1 LLPRKALIGAPD
13 ETMVDTVMAGMRARN
28 VLMVYPRFVAD
39 SFFNFRAACEAI
51 GRRSAAAPLGLIT
64 VAALLPP
71 EWSVRFLDRNV
82 EELTERDLAWADL
95 VMTGGMIVQQRD
107 TLDIVRMCR
116 ARAIPVA
123 VGGPDATSSPHVY
136 RDADFQ
142 VIGEAEDIMADFAAA
157 VDGGAEHGVFE
168 AAKFQIDV
176 GKSPIPRFDLLKL
189 ENYVSVGVQ
198 FSRGCPFTC
207 EFCDIIELYGRV
219 PRTKTND
226 QMLAELDALYR
237 LGWRGMV
244 EFVDDNLIGN
254 KKALKKFL
262 PELARWL
269 QARGYPFEF
278 ATEASINLAD
288 DDELLDLL
296 RQANFFTVFVGI
308 ESPDTDTLIA
318 ARKKQNTGRSIVE
331 SIHKIYAAGIF
342 VSAGFIVGF
351 DTEDSSVSS
360 EMVALIEDAA
370 LPVCMVAL
378 LSALPSTQLT
388 RRLAKEGRLHR
399 DYEIMHFSN
408 LNFTLNFETRR
419 PAVEVMRDCQ
429 AVIRRI
435 YDAPSYFA
443 RVRRLARTLDC
454 RGRRARTPIRRDLY
468 EASRLVWHAMV
479 RDTAMRAEVWRTVAD
494 CLRHNP
500 RSLRAVL
507 KLSLVYLH
515 LGPFSRYAVNVLD
528 QRMASDAGPRQQSV
542 MARQLQA
549 VAPV

>member
-1 LLPRKALIGAPD
+1 
-13 ETMVDTVMAGMRARN
+13 MAGMRARN

-107 TLDIVRMCR
+107 TLDIIRMCR

-136 RDADFQ
+136 READFQ
-142 VIGEAEDIMADFAAA
+142 VIGEAEEIMADFVAA

-176 GKSPIPRFDLLKL
+176 RKSPIPRFDLLKL
-189 ENYVSVGVQ
+189 ENYLSVGVQ

-226 QMLAELDALYR
+226 QMLAELDGLYR

-269 QARGYPFEF
+269 QVRGYPFEF

-288 DDELLDLL
+288 DDELLRLMQ
-296 RQANFFTVFVGI
+296 QANFATVFVGI
-308 ESPDTDTLIA
+308 ESPDEETL
-318 ARKKQNTGRSIVE
+318 KHTQKSQNTRRELAASLK
-331 SIHKIYAAGIF
+331 KIYSYGMW
-342 VSAGFIVGF
+342 VSCGYIVGF
-351 DTEDSSVSS
+351 DGERGSVARG
-360 EMVALIEDAA
+360 VTGLIESSATPIAMVGLLYA
-370 LPVCMVAL
+370 LPG
-378 LSALPSTQLT
+378 TQLT
-388 RRLAKEGRLHR
+388 RRLAKEGRLHG

-408 LNFTLNFETRR
+408 L
-419 PAVEVMRDCQ
+419 
-429 AVIRRI
+429 
-435 YDAPSYFA
+435 
-443 RVRRLARTLDC
+443 
-454 RGRRARTPIRRDLY
+454 
-468 EASRLVWHAMV
+468 
-479 RDTAMRAEVWRTVAD
+479 
-494 CLRHNP
+494 
-500 RSLRAVL
+500 
-507 KLSLVYLH
+507 
-515 LGPFSRYAVNVLD
+515 
-528 QRMASDAGPRQQSV
+528 
-542 MARQLQA
+542 
-549 VAPV
+549 

>member
-116 ARAIPVA
+116 ARATPVA

-142 VIGEAEDIMADFAAA
+142 VIGEAEDIMADFVAA
-157 VDGGAEHGVFE
+157 VDGGAERGVFE

-288 DDELLDLL
+288 DDKLLDLL

-494 CLRHNP
+494 CLWHNP

>member
-1 LLPRKALIGAPD
+1 
-13 ETMVDTVMAGMRARN
+13 MVDTVMAGMRARN

-142 VIGEAEDIMADFAAA
+142 VIGEAEDIMADFVAA
-157 VDGGAEHGVFE
+157 VDGGAERGVFE

-288 DDELLDLL
+288 DDKLLDLL

-443 RVRRLARTLDC
+443 RVRRLTRALDC

-479 RDTAMRAEVWRTVAD
+479 RDAAMRAEVWRTVVD
-494 CLRHNP
+494 CLWHNP

-528 QRMASDAGPRQQSV
+528 QRMASDAGPRQRSV
-542 MARQLQA
+542 MARQLRP

>member
-142 VIGEAEDIMADFAAA
+142 VIGEAEDIMADFVAA
-157 VDGGAEHGVFE
+157 VDGGAERGVFE

-288 DDELLDLL
+288 DDKLLDLL

-331 SIHKIYAAGIF
+331 SIYKIYAAGIF

>member
-1 LLPRKALIGAPD
+1 
-13 ETMVDTVMAGMRARN
+13 
-28 VLMVYPRFVAD
+28 
-39 SFFNFRAACEAI
+39 
-51 GRRSAAAPLGLIT
+51 
-64 VAALLPP
+64 
-71 EWSVRFLDRNV
+71 
-82 EELTERDLAWADL
+82 
-95 VMTGGMIVQQRD
+95 
-107 TLDIVRMCR
+107 
-116 ARAIPVA
+116 
-123 VGGPDATSSPHVY
+123 
-136 RDADFQ
+136 
-142 VIGEAEDIMADFAAA
+142 
-157 VDGGAEHGVFE
+157 
-168 AAKFQIDV
+168 
-176 GKSPIPRFDLLKL
+176 
-189 ENYVSVGVQ
+189 
-198 FSRGCPFTC
+198 
-207 EFCDIIELYGRV
+207 V

-226 QMLAELDALYR
+226 QMLAELDGLYR

-269 QARGYPFEF
+269 QVRGYPFEF

-318 ARKKQNTGRSIVE
+318 AGKKQNTRRSIAE
-331 SIHKIYAAGIF
+331 SVHKIHAAGIF

-351 DTEDSSVSS
+351 DTEHGGVANA
-360 EMVALIEDAA
+360 MVTLIEDAA

-378 LSALPSTQLT
+378 LSALPNTQLT
-388 RRLAKEGRLHR
+388 RRLAKEGRLHG

-419 PAVEVMRDCQ
+419 PAIEVMRDCQ
-429 AVIRRI
+429 AVIGRI
-435 YDAPSYFA
+435 YDTPSYFG
-443 RVRRLARTLDC
+443 RVRRLARALDC

-468 EASRLVWHAMV
+468 DAARLAWHTMV
-479 RDTAMRAEVWRTVAD
+479 RDTSMRSEVWKTVVD
-494 CLRHNP
+494 CLWHNP

-528 QRMASDAGPRQQSV
+528 QRMACDAGPRQRSA
-542 MARQLQA
+542 MARRPLPA
-549 VAPV
+549 LPV

>member
-1 LLPRKALIGAPD
+1 MRNHGA
-13 ETMVDTVMAGMRARN
+13 VDTVMAGMHARN

-39 SFFNFRAACEAI
+39 SFFSFRAACEAI

-64 VAALLPP
+64 VAARLPP
-71 EWSVRFLDRNV
+71 EWRMRFLDRNA
-82 EELTERDLAWADL
+82 EELTERALAGADL

-116 ARAIPVA
+116 ARGIPVA

-136 RDADFQ
+136 READFQ
-142 VIGEAEDIMADFAAA
+142 VIGEAEDIMADFVAA
-157 VDGGAEHGVFE
+157 VEGGAGHGVFE

-189 ENYVSVGVQ
+189 ENYLSVGVQ

-219 PRTKTND
+219 PRTKTNGR
-226 QMLAELDALYR
+226 MLAELDALYR

-269 QARGYPFEF
+269 HARGYPFEF
-278 ATEASINLAD
+278 VTEASINLAD
-288 DDELLDLL
+288 DDELLHLL

-308 ESPDTDTLIA
+308 ESPDTHTLIA
-318 ARKKQNTGRSIVE
+318 AGKKQNTRRDIAE
-331 SIHKIYAAGIF
+331 SVHKIYAAGIF

-351 DTEDSSVSS
+351 DTEDGSVTRA
-360 EMVALIEDAA
+360 MVALIEDAA

-378 LSALPSTQLT
+378 LSALPNTQLT
-388 RRLAKEGRLHR
+388 RRLAKEGRLHP
-399 DYEIMHFSN
+399 DYEIIHFSN

-419 PAVEVMRDCQ
+419 PAIEVLRDCQ
-429 AVIRRI
+429 AVIRQV
-435 YDAPSYFA
+435 YDAPSYFG
-443 RVRRLARTLDC
+443 RVRRLARALDC

-468 EASRLVWHAMV
+468 EVSRLAWHTMV
-479 RDTAMRAEVWRTVAD
+479 RNTSMRGEVWRTVAD
-494 CLRHNP
+494 CLWHNP

-528 QRMASDAGPRQQSV
+528 QRMAWDAGPRQRSA
-542 MARQLQA
+542 MARQPLPA
-549 VAPV
+549 VPI

>member
-1 LLPRKALIGAPD
+1 
-13 ETMVDTVMAGMRARN
+13 MRARN
-28 VLMVYPRFVAD
+28 VLMVYPRFIAD

-82 EELTERDLAWADL
+82 EELAERDLAWADL
-95 VMTGGMIVQQRD
+95 VMTGGMIVQQCD
-107 TLDIVRMCR
+107 TLDIIRICR
-116 ARAIPVA
+116 ARGIPVA

-136 RDADFQ
+136 READFH
-142 VIGEAEDIMADFAAA
+142 VIGEAEDIMAGFIAAIE
-157 VDGGAEHGVFE
+157 GGAEHGVFE

-189 ENYVSVGVQ
+189 ENYLSVGVQ

-219 PRTKTND
+219 PRAKTND

-237 LGWRGMV
+237 LGWRGIV

-254 KKALKKFL
+254 KKALKRFL
-262 PELARWL
+262 PDLARWL
-269 QARGYPFEF
+269 DARGYPFEF

-288 DDELLDLL
+288 DDELLRLL

-308 ESPDTDTLIA
+308 ESPNTDTLIA
-318 ARKKQNTGRSIVE
+318 AGKKQNTRRSIVE

-351 DTEDSSVSS
+351 DTEDASVTRA
-360 EMVALIEDAA
+360 MVALIEDAA

-378 LSALPSTQLT
+378 LSALPNTQLT

-399 DYEIMHFSN
+399 EYEIMHFSN
-408 LNFTLNFETRR
+408 LSFTLNFETRR
-419 PAVEVMRDCQ
+419 PAIEVMRDCQ
-429 AVIRRI
+429 AVIRQI
-435 YDAPSYFA
+435 YDAPSYFG
-443 RVRRLARTLDC
+443 RVRRLARTLNC
-454 RGRRARTPIRRDLY
+454 HGRRTRTPIRRDLY
-468 EASRLVWHAMV
+468 EASRLVRHAMI
-479 RDTAMRAEVWRTVAD
+479 RNTSMRTEVWKTVVD
-494 CLRHNP
+494 CLWHNP

-515 LGPFSRYAVNVLD
+515 LGPFSRHAVNVLD
-528 QRMASDAGPRQQSV
+528 QRIASDPSPRQQS
-542 MARQLQA
+542 A
-549 VAPV
+549 VARKPLPVAPI